1 VALKRIVRI
10 EIEDIPAGSFKD
22 YKYAPEVDLNI
33 KKIVVV
39 DAYGG
44 SLNNVYAT
52 IKFGDEPIT
61 YPDVSLALFDPKN
74 PANPDIDRVLK
85 ASVFLNG
92 RITNA
97 SNSTVKPVI
106 MLICTE

>member
-1 VALKRIVRI
+1 MALKRIVRI
-10 EIEDIPAGSFKD
+10 EVEDIPAGSFKD
-22 YKYAPEVDLNI
+22 FKYAPEIDLNI

-39 DAYGG
+39 DAYGNP
-44 SLNNVYAT
+44 LNNVYAT
-52 IKFGDEPIT
+52 IKFGDDPIT
-61 YPDVSLALFDPKN
+61 YPDVSLSLFSPTSF
-74 PANPDIDRVLK
+74 ANPDIDKVLK

-97 SNSTVKPVI
+97 SNATVKPLI